1 MSLAPGATIGVLGG
15 GQLGRM
21 TALAAAR
28 LGCRTAVLAPEAEAP
43 AADVA
48 WRHWQ
53 AGYDDAA
60 ALAEFLAVVDVVTLE
75 WENVPV
81 SALTAIA
88 GQKPMRPGAEVLR
101 ITQDRFLEK
110 SFVAGLGVPVAPFVA
125 IDSAEALVAG
135 LDRLGPRAVLKTRR
149 FGYDGKGQE
158 VLGPESRPVEAF
170 DRLGG
175 ARSGGEALILEAFV
189 PFEREL
195 SVIVARR
202 PSGEMRCYP
211 PVENRH
217 EAQILLETIAPAE
230 LPEPVTRAAIDITE
244 RIAAELRLEGLL
256 AVEMFLEPGGRLLVN
271 ELAPRP
277 HNSGHWTIDGCA
289 VSQFEQQVRAILDL
303 PLGDTTPLAPCV
315 MRNLLGDAIDAWP
328 AILAEPGACLHL
340 YGKRE
345 ARPGRKMGHVT
356 RFRR

>member
-28 LGCRTAVLAPEAEAP
+28 LGCRTAVLAPEAESP
-43 AADVA
+43 AAEVA
-48 WRHWQ
+48 WRHWR
-53 AGYDDAA
+53 ADYDDAA
-60 ALAEFLAVVDVVTLE
+60 ALAELLAVVDVVTLE

-81 SALTAIA
+81 SALAAIA
-88 GQKPMRPGAEVLR
+88 AKKPMRPGPEVLR

-110 SFVAGLGVPVAPFVA
+110 SFLAGLGVAVAPFMA
-125 IDSAEALVAG
+125 IDDASALASG
-135 LDRLGPRAVLKTRR
+135 LAELGPEAVLKTRR

-158 VLGPESRPVEAF
+158 VLGPESRPAAAF
-170 DRLGG
+170 ERLGG
-175 ARSGGEALILEAFV
+175 GALILEGFV
-189 PFEREL
+189 TFEREL

-202 PSGEMRCYP
+202 PGGEMRCYP

-217 EAQILLETIAPAE
+217 EAQILVETIAPAE
-230 LPEPVTRAAIDITE
+230 LSEAVAREAVAIAE
-244 RIAAELRLEGLL
+244 RIARALRLEGLL

-289 VSQFEQQVRAILDL
+289 VSQFEQLVRAILDL
-303 PLGDTTPLAPCV
+303 PLGDTSPLAPCV
-315 MRNLLGDAIDAWP
+315 MQNLLGDAIDAWP
-328 AILAEPGACLHL
+328 EILAEPGACLHL
-340 YGKRE
+340 YGKAE

-356 RFRR
+356 RLRPAVRR

>member
-1 MSLAPGATIGVLGG
+1 MSLAPGSTIGVLGG

-28 LGCRTAVLAPEAEAP
+28 LGCRMAVLAPEADAP

-48 WRHWQ
+48 WRHWR
-53 AGYDDAA
+53 AGYDDKE
-60 ALAEFLAVVDVVTLE
+60 ALDEFLALVDVVTLE

-81 SALTAIA
+81 SALAAIA
-88 GQKPMRPGAEVLR
+88 TKRPVRPGAAVLR

-110 SFVAGLGVPVAPFVA
+110 SFLAGLGVAVAPFAAV
-125 IDSAEALVAG
+125 DDPQALAAG
-135 LDRLGPRAVLKTRR
+135 LAALGPRAVLKTRR

-158 VLGPESRPVEAF
+158 VLDRESRSAEAF
-170 DRLGG
+170 ERLGG
-175 ARSGGEALILEAFV
+175 GALILEAFI

-202 PSGEMRCYP
+202 PNGEMRCFP

-217 EAQILLETIAPAE
+217 EAQILVETIAPAE
-230 LPEPVTRAAIDITE
+230 LSDPVAGAAIATAE
-244 RIAAELRLEGLL
+244 RIAEALRLEGLL

-289 VSQFEQQVRAILDL
+289 VSQFEQLVRAILDL
-303 PLGDTTPLAPCV
+303 PLGDTSPVAPCV
-315 MRNLLGDAIDAWP
+315 MQNLLGDGVDAWP
-328 AILAEPGACLHL
+328 ALLAEPGARLHL
-340 YGKRE
+340 YGKGE

-356 RFRR
+356 RLGTAFRR

>member
-1 MSLAPGATIGVLGG
+1 M
-15 GQLGRM
+15 
-21 TALAAAR
+21 
-28 LGCRTAVLAPEAEAP
+28 
-43 AADVA
+43 
-48 WRHWQ
+48 
-53 AGYDDAA
+53 
-60 ALAEFLAVVDVVTLE
+60 
-75 WENVPV
+75 
-81 SALTAIA
+81 
-88 GQKPMRPGAEVLR
+88 
-101 ITQDRFLEK
+101 
-110 SFVAGLGVPVAPFVA
+110 
-125 IDSAEALVAG
+125 
-135 LDRLGPRAVLKTRR
+135 LKTRR

-158 VLGPESRPVEAF
+158 VLGPESRPAEAF
-170 DRLGG
+170 DRL
-175 ARSGGEALILEAFV
+175 GGEALILEAFV

-202 PSGEMRCYP
+202 PNGEMRCFP

-217 EAQILLETIAPAE
+217 AAQILTETIAPAE
-230 LPEPVTRAAIDITE
+230 LPEPVARAAIGIAE
-244 RIAAELRLEGLL
+244 RIAAALRLEGLL

-277 HNSGHWTIDGCA
+277 HNSGHWTIDGCM

-315 MRNLLGDAIDAWP
+315 MQNLLGDAIDAWP

>member
-53 AGYDDAA
+53 AGYDDSG

-81 SALTAIA
+81 SALAAIA
-88 GQKPMRPGAEVLR
+88 AQKPMRPGAEVLR
-101 ITQDRFLEK
+101 ITQDRLLEK
-110 SFVAGLGVPVAPFVA
+110 SFVAGLDVPVAPFARV
-125 IDSAEALVAG
+125 DDVDALMAG
-135 LDRLGPRAVLKTRR
+135 VDRLGPRTVLKTRR

-158 VLGPESRPVEAF
+158 VLGPESRPAEAF
-170 DRLGG
+170 ARLGG
-175 ARSGGEALILEAFV
+175 ARLGGEALILEAFV

-202 PSGEMRCYP
+202 PNGEMRCFP

-217 EAQILLETIAPAE
+217 QAQILVETIAPAE
-230 LPEPVTRAAIDITE
+230 LPGSVARSAIDIAE
-244 RIAAELRLEGLL
+244 RIAAALRLEGLL

-277 HNSGHWTIDGCA
+277 HNSGHWTIDGCT

-315 MRNLLGDAIDAWP
+315 MQNLLGDAIDAWP

>member
-1 MSLAPGATIGVLGG
+1 MSFGPGATIGVLGG

-53 AGYDDAA
+53 AGYDDAE

-88 GQKPMRPGAEVLR
+88 AQKPMRPGAEVLR

-125 IDSAEALVAG
+125 VDDAEALMAG
-135 LDRLGPRAVLKTRR
+135 LARLGPRVVLKTRR

-158 VLGPESRPVEAF
+158 VLGSESQPAAAF

-175 ARSGGEALILEAFV
+175 EGLILEAFV

-195 SVIVARR
+195 SVIIARR

-230 LPEPVTRAAIDITE
+230 LPESVNRTAIDIAE

-277 HNSGHWTIDGCA
+277 HNSGHWTIDGCT

-328 AILAEPGACLHL
+328 AFLAEPGACLHL

-356 RFRR
+356 RLRPALRR